1 MSLPP
6 AAMAGGSLTWHND
19 LHGKMGDMPPVIKVT
34 YGLRMLRRGSRN
46 AAEQPSKR
54 LNTRPIPLPSK
65 RARAAKRNAALYHA
79 RPLLSLY
86 PNERI

>member
-6 AAMAGGSLTWHND
+6 AAMAGGPLTWRSD
-19 LHGKMGDMPPVIKVT
+19 LHGRMDDMPPVIKVT
-34 YGLRMLRRGSRN
+34 YGLRMLQRGSRN

-54 LNTRPIPLPSK
+54 LNTRPIPPHSE
-65 RARAAKRNAALYHA
+65 RARAAKRNAALYDA